1 MQNHL
6 KRTNN
11 ESSTPPPRYATIG
24 QLVRSP
30 QRGGQTMRATP
41 PPVNIPR
48 RAPSPVRRA
57 RFTSARAFTKLF
69 WAIVLTAIAVAGL
82 STALASPASS
92 QTSQGTAI
100 SIPSVGACFSTW
112 VSGDPSRTVRAPG
125 WPNDLVEDC
134 TQLLSAFTRVFESG
148 QRHLPTDHPFRLWGE
163 GSYVKIWNW
172 PGITVETVNGIERI
186 TGIDLSNASS
196 TNIGIDFSNTNIGDA
211 LPRISAL
218 KTLNL
223 SGNNFSGEIPL
234 IFTDPRL
241 TELTTLDLSNS
252 NLSGRVPSAFNSLT
266 KLTVLRLQG
275 NNLSGP
281 LPLSEGDCSN
291 GTFVDAAE
299 VAGDNNDLRDD
310 CEHLVDVQK
319 NLAYTSSNR
328 GLPSSNPVNSWGTG
342 TNQKITSWEGVTI
355 TTVNG
360 AQRVTGLD
368 LSNQNLSGL
377 FPNSVTRLR
386 ALEDLNLSNNNF
398 FGLVFHCIGRLRL
411 KKLNLSNNKF
421 HDTGSTIRYIWLAR
435 NDQCDHPSGTVITT
449 FTEIDL
455 SNNRFANFPSD
466 FTSITSLTKFDVSNN
481 QLRGSIPGNI
491 GTRLTNL
498 QYFDISNNLLRG
510 VLPGNTGSL
519 KNVTTFN
526 VSNNVLSGSVN
537 ALRGL
542 ARSAASPGSLTTLG
556 ICGNSFE
563 GALPSELQAD
573 AADAPDLLEYPDSAG
588 YDPVA
593 CQNDGNWFVRHIYHS
608 REQIV
613 ETSSQFAERI
623 GMRPD
628 QAFYQWDSENQI
640 WRSIPPTSSFGS
652 VAPGTAL
659 AFRFPSDPDNLPSA
673 LRDSLNVAD
682 ENMTLR
688 LFPGWNIISMPETIN
703 RRSAESSLSF
713 IHDSLIDCSIISGVI
728 AVVRLSSQGEFSL
741 ELPCHPSGERR
752 FTPLERIDRGD
763 AVFVY
768 LRTSLPVDVKWNS
781 SSNRYETP

>member
-1 MQNHL
+1 M
-6 KRTNN
+6 K
-11 ESSTPPPRYATIG
+11 
-24 QLVRSP
+24 
-30 QRGGQTMRATP
+30 ATP

-57 RFTSARAFTKLF
+57 RFTSTRAFTKLF
-69 WAIVLTAIAVAGL
+69 CAIILTAVAVAGL

-92 QTSQGTAI
+92 QTSQGTPI
-100 SIPSVGACFSTW
+100 SRPSVGACFSTW
-112 VSGDPSRTVRAPG
+112 VSGDPSRTIRAPG
-125 WPNDLVEDC
+125 WPNDLAEDC

-148 QRHLPTDHPFRLWGE
+148 QRHLPADHPFRLWGE
-163 GSYVKIWNW
+163 SPNVKIWNW
-172 PGITVETVNGIERI
+172 PGITVETVNGVERI
-186 TGIDLSNASS
+186 TGIDLSNTSS
-196 TNIGIDFSNTNIGDA
+196 TNIGIDFSNVSILTS
-211 LPRISAL
+211 LKRITAL

-223 SGNNFSGEIPL
+223 SGNNFSREIPL
-234 IFTDPRL
+234 VFTELP
-241 TELTTLDLSNS
+241 ELTTLDLSN
-252 NLSGRVPSAFNSLT
+252 NNFSGRVPNAFNSMP

-275 NNLSGP
+275 NNLDGP

-291 GTFVDAAE
+291 GTFVDASE

-310 CEHLVDVQK
+310 CEHLVAVQK
-319 NLAYTSSNR
+319 HLAYTSTNM

-360 AQRVTGLD
+360 AQRITGLD

-377 FPNSVTRLR
+377 FPHPITRLR
-386 ALEDLNLSNNNF
+386 ALEDLNLSNNNL
-398 FGLVFHCIGRLRL
+398 FGVVSECIGRLRL

-421 HDTGSTIRYIWLAR
+421 HDTGSSIRYFWLAR

-537 ALRGL
+537 SLRGL

-573 AADAPDLLEYPDSAG
+573 AADAPDLLEYPVSSG

-593 CQNDGNWFVRHIYHS
+593 CQNDGNWFVRHINHS

-613 ETSSQFAERI
+613 ETSSQLAERI

-640 WRSIPPTSSFGS
+640 WRSIPPTSTFGS
-652 VAPGTAL
+652 VAPGTAV

-673 LRDSLNVAD
+673 LRNILDVAD
-682 ENMTLR
+682 ENMTFR
-688 LFPGWNIISMPETIN
+688 LFPGWNIFSMPETIN

-713 IHDSLIDCSIISGVI
+713 IHSSLIDCSVTRGVI
-728 AVVRLSSQGEFSL
+728 AVVRLSSQGELSL
-741 ELPCHPSGERR
+741 EFPCHPSAERR
-752 FTPLERIDRGD
+752 FTPLERVDKGD
-763 AVFVY
+763 TVFVY
-768 LRTSLPVDVKWNS
+768 LRTLLPVDVRWNADS
-781 SSNRYETP
+781 DRYETP